1 MNAPSPALD
10 KLFDLEHT
18 AHAALFLDTTYPWD
32 VLPRII
38 PYAEAWP
45 DYAIRGRVHP
55 GAVLEG
61 PVAVGEGSEV
71 GPGAMLIGPVIIGRN
86 CQVRHGAFLRGGVL
100 VGDGAVVGH
109 ACELKNCLLFDEAE
123 VPHFAYVGDS
133 VLGWKAHLGA
143 GVKISNVKLDKRNIQ
158 IQLGGETI
166 DTGLWKFGAM
176 IGDRAEIG
184 CNAVLNPGSIVGRD
198 SIIYSGVSF
207 RGMCEAR
214 SIVKLKQ
221 EQVVTPR
228 R

>member
-1 MNAPSPALD
+1 MGAPGLSID
-10 KLFDLEHT
+10 DLVDLAHT
-18 AHAALFLDTTYPWD
+18 AHAALFEPLRYPWA

-45 DYAIRGRVHP
+45 EFTVRGRVHP
-55 GAVLEG
+55 RAVLEG
-61 PVAVGEGSEV
+61 PVDVGEGTE
-71 GPGAMLIGPVIIGRN
+71 IGPCATVIGPAVLGRN
-86 CQVRHGAFLRGGVL
+86 CKVRHGAFLRGGVL

-109 ACELKNCLLFDEAE
+109 ACELKNCLLFDAAE

-143 GVKISNVKLDKRNIQ
+143 GVKISNVKLDKSNVQVR
-158 IQLGGETI
+158 LGGDVL

-176 IGDRAEIG
+176 LGDRAEVG

-198 SIIYSGVSF
+198 SIVYSCVSF
-207 RGMCEAR
+207 RGICEAR

-221 EQVVTPR
+221 QQVVVTR